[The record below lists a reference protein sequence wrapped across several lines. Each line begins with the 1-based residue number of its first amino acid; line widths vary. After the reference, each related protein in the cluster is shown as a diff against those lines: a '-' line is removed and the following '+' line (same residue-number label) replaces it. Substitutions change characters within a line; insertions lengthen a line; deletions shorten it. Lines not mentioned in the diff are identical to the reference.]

1 MARSRKVRKRV
12 RRNVNRTP
20 KLFVGLFFV
29 CAFIV
34 MGAGHYVLA
43 TSQKIPATIVLAKPD
58 PNFHVETI
66 VRQFFEDNDAAEMIP
81 IIKCES
87 HFKHYDE
94 NGDVLMNTSGSSA
107 TGVAQI
113 IASKHPDPKIIKR
126 YNKKFDMDLTP
137 GDLDITTLEGNLG
150 YALVLYKVN
159 GVRDWECSRPFR
171 F

>member
-1 MARSRKVRKRV
+1 MARSKKARKR
-12 RRNVNRTP
+12 TKKKAYLAP
-20 KLFVGLFFV
+20 KLLVGLFFV
-29 CAFIV
+29 FAFGI
-34 MGAGHYVLA
+34 MGAGHYVQA
-43 TSQKIPATIVLAKPD
+43 TSERVPATIILAEAD

-94 NGDVLMNTSGSSA
+94 NGDVLMNHGGSSA

-113 IASKHPDPKIIKR
+113 LASKHPDPKIIKR

-150 YALVLYKVN
+150 YALVLYKIN